1 MVSSLK
7 FYITHHIVYST
18 DFSFAGVENGGGGM
32 LVYLGCS
39 CASLILL
46 ATYILYSS
54 MLGSGVTA
62 ASIDE
67 STLQLDM

>member
-7 FYITHHIVYST
+7 FSNITHHIVYST
-18 DFSFAGVENGGGGM
+18 DFSFGGVENGGGGM
-32 LVYLGCS
+32 LVYLDCS

-46 ATYILYSS
+46 VTYIS

-67 STLQLDM
+67 STLKLDM